1 MKQKEGIS
9 NIMNNQEKQTFAK
22 TSLTNALLKLLK
34 DKSLQE
40 ITISELS
47 RESQISRVSFYRN
60 YPNMKAILEEHI
72 CQLLHKWDME
82 NQLAFETDLKENGRN
97 DLQLASLFGH
107 LIDHKEFYQLL
118 FERNL
123 LQLMIP
129 HLKIVLIPSEKSDNF
144 AAYLE
149 AFSLYGIYGWI
160 QEWIKRGMT
169 ESAEELEV
177 WLRMR
182 EI

>member
-1 MKQKEGIS
+1 
-9 NIMNNQEKQTFAK
+9 MNNQEKQTFAK
-22 TSLTNALLKLLK
+22 KSLTQALLKLLK
-34 DKSLQE
+34 EKSLQD
-40 ITISELS
+40 ITISELA

-60 YPNMKAILEEHI
+60 YPTMEAILEERIH
-72 CQLLHKWDME
+72 QLLHEWNQE
-82 NQLAFETDLKENGRN
+82 NQAAFETDLRENGRN

-107 LIDHKEFYQLL
+107 IKEQEDFYTLL
-118 FERNL
+118 FERDL

-129 HLKIVLIPSEKSDNF
+129 QLKIVLIPSETSDHF

-169 ESAEELEV
+169 ESADELEQ

>member
-1 MKQKEGIS
+1 
-9 NIMNNQEKQTFAK
+9 MNNQEKQTFAK
-22 TSLTNALLKLLK
+22 KSLTNALLKLLK
-34 DKSLQE
+34 DKPLQE

-60 YPNMKAILEEHI
+60 YPNMEAILEEHI
-72 CQLLHKWDME
+72 SHLLHKWNEE
-82 NQLAFETDLKENGRN
+82 NHLAFETDLKDNGRN

-107 LIDHKEFYQLL
+107 IKEHEDFYKLL
-118 FERNL
+118 FEREL

-129 HLKIVLIPSEKSDNF
+129 QLKIVLIPSEKSDNF

-149 AFSLYGIYGWI
+149 SFSLYGIYGWI